1 MSASRTQYADNKPP
15 FTEQPE
21 GQQNVRRLKLVTW
34 VGLACNVGLSALKF
48 WVGIV
53 GNSQAVIADAV
64 HSLSDLVTDIAVLV
78 GIGLWTAPA
87 DADHPHGHRR
97 IETLITAGI
106 GLALALT
113 AVGLGYRALASVR
126 DPELD
131 APAWLALLGPVAS
144 IIIKEALYRWTA
156 AVGRKARSSAVAA
169 NAWHHRSDAL
179 SSIPAALAVTAAAIS
194 PSLAFMDRIGAVVV
208 ALFILKAA
216 WNIARPALEELTD
229 RGAPREKVDR
239 IREKVLDTDGVL
251 DTHAI
256 RTRYLSSGLQVDLHV
271 QVDPEATVQ
280 TGHAIAGAVK
290 ARLLEDRDILDVIV
304 HIEPHEK

>member
-1 MSASRTQYADNKPP
+1 MSASRPQYADNKPP
-15 FTEQPE
+15 FAEEPE
-21 GQQNVRRLKLVTW
+21 GQQNIRRIKLVTW
-34 VGLACNVGLSALKF
+34 VGLGCNVGLVALKS

-64 HSLSDLVTDIAVLV
+64 HSLSDLVTDVAVLV
-78 GIGLWTAPA
+78 GIGIWSAPA
-87 DADHPHGHRR
+87 DENHPHGHRR

-126 DPELD
+126 EPELTG
-131 APAWLALLGPVAS
+131 PTWLALLGPIAA

-179 SSIPAALAVTAAAIS
+179 SSIPAALAVAAAAIS
-194 PSLAFMDRIGAVVV
+194 PSLAFMDHIGAVVV

-216 WNIARPALEELTD
+216 WTIARPALEELTD
-229 RGAPREKVDR
+229 RGAPQEKVES
-239 IREKVLDTDGVL
+239 IREKVMATDGIL

-271 QVDPEATVQ
+271 QVDPETTVH
-280 TGHAIAGAVK
+280 TGHAITGAVK
-290 ARLLEDRDILDVIV
+290 ARLLEDEDILDFIV
-304 HIEPHEK
+304 HLEPHEK